1 MTAKISSDG
10 GRENGRP
17 AALLRTV
24 ISSEVERSAVINISL
39 ILDVSMKNK
48 RFI

>member
-17 AALLRTV
+17 AALRRPV

-39 ILDVSMKNK
+39 VLDVSIKTK
-48 RFI
+48 YLF